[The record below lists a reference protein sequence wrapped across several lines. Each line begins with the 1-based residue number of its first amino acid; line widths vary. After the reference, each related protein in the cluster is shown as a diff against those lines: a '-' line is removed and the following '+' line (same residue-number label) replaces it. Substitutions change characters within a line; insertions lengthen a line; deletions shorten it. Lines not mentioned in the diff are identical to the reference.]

1 MKIYYS
7 LILASLILFG
17 CTTSEVA
24 QKENKS
30 KKEDKEVASVIEPMS
45 FDQGAE
51 MYTVSAVEADTI
63 FTPTGS
69 TILFEPNSFVDADGK
84 AIKGKVNIEWQ
95 EFHSLGEII
104 ASGIPM
110 KYDSAGVAN
119 DFESGGMFT
128 IAANYK
134 GQPAEI
140 APGKSV
146 EVNLASMQD
155 TPCYNFYE
163 LDEKT
168 GDWDYKTT
176 KNGEKVEED
185 AAEVEDQA
193 SEATGTIFEMNLN
206 THSFPELANQSI
218 LGWQAT
224 ENLSSKE
231 RGWIKQSTTKVR
243 IAQKNPDGTYQ
254 LEAKDKKSSK
264 TYDVTPYTED
274 QAMADSQENEKILDA
289 AADELIAYQ
298 ANVAAGK
305 VIRSIQITGFGT
317 YNWDVIN
324 KRENSLPLYARFS
337 YPKGVNPDL
346 VTLRLISPE
355 ENFVVSYNSK
365 EDDKFSFDP
374 EKRNLLIG
382 ILPNNEIVSMSN
394 AGFDSARGKSRGS
407 DHTFKLEKTG
417 LKLKSP
423 KDIMKYMNQL
433 I

>member
-7 LILASLILFG
+7 ALLGSLILFG
-17 CTTSEVA
+17 CTTSETA

-45 FDQGAE
+45 FDQGTE

-69 TILFEPNSFVDADGK
+69 TILFEPNSFVDANGK
-84 AIKGKVNIEWQ
+84 PIKGEVKVEWQ
-95 EFHSLGEII
+95 EFHSLGDII

-128 IAANYK
+128 IAANHK
-134 GQPAEI
+134 GKPAEI

-163 LDEKT
+163 LDEET

-176 KNGEKVEED
+176 KNGDKVETDANED
-185 AAEVEDQA
+185 DQ
-193 SEATGTIFEMNLN
+193 SFEETGTIFEMNLN
-206 THSFPELANQSI
+206 THSYPELANQSI
-218 LGWQAT
+218 LGWQASD
-224 ENLSSKE
+224 NLSTKE
-231 RGWIKQSTTKVR
+231 RGWIRQSSTKVR
-243 IAQKNPDGTYQ
+243 IAKKNDDGTYQ
-254 LEAKDKKSSK
+254 LEAKDKRSSK

-274 QAMADSQENEKILDA
+274 QAIEDSEKNEKLLQA

-298 ANVAAGK
+298 ARVAAGK
-305 VIRSIQITGFGT
+305 VIRSIEITGFGT
-317 YNWDVIN
+317 YNWDVIF
-324 KRENSLPLYARFS
+324 KRENSLPLFARFS

-355 ENFVVSYNSK
+355 ENFVVSYNPK
-365 EDDKFSFDP
+365 EDSKFSFDP

-394 AGFDSARGKSRGS
+394 AGFDSARGKSGGS
-407 DHTFKLEKTG
+407 EHIFKLEKTG

-423 KDIMKYMNQL
+423 SDIMKYMNQL